1 MEQGS
6 PNSVLRRKASAAREQ
21 WQARAMTPAKALRLS
36 LARAAD
42 DLWDLALAATGIAL
56 AEETAEAMLESL
68 SDDGL
73 ICLLDGPEGA
83 VGAMLIDFPLVAGL
97 IEAQTMGRVSPQV
110 PETRRSTR
118 TDAAMIAPLIDDSLG
133 RFDAMLDEVGVAP
146 WSRGYRF
153 GSMMESVRMLSLAL
167 KATDFHVF
175 RFSIDL
181 AAKREGEAVLIMPV
195 PEVVVADVPDA
206 QAGANRLE
214 AQVLSAPAE
223 LDAVLFRM
231 TVPLS
236 AISQLKPGE
245 CLPIPRDALAD
256 TALESRTHHRVAT
269 SRLGQINGMRAVRL
283 NLPNVMPA
291 SSPASGPAAAEEA
304 STQLAPDLP
313 GLDLPGLDLPEPE
326 PEMPPMAAPI
336 PEPAEETTDDLLGDL
351 PSLDDLPG
359 LGDLPDLGDFPAM
372 GASENEEAP
381 ELPELGAFPMASLP
395 EID

>member
-1 MEQGS
+1 
-6 PNSVLRRKASAAREQ
+6 
-21 WQARAMTPAKALRLS
+21 MTPAKALRLS

-73 ICLLDGPEGA
+73 ICLLDGPDGA
-83 VGAMLIDFPLVAGL
+83 IGALLIDFPLVAGL

-118 TDAAMIAPLIDDSLG
+118 TDAAMIAPLIDASLE
-133 RFDAMLDEVGVAP
+133 RFDAMLEEVGVAP

-283 NLPNVMPA
+283 NLPNVI
-291 SSPASGPAAAEEA
+291 PAAPPAENPAVSEDIPV
-304 STQLAPDLP
+304 QMAPDLP
-313 GLDLPGLDLPEPE
+313 GLDLPDPEPE
-326 PEMPPMAAPI
+326 LTPMPEPI